1 MEPQPNLPDLPATLI
16 AVPQLWASL
25 TPEQHQRL
33 LQTLVLI
40 CQELLRPPQTG
51 LASEVRHD

>member
-1 MEPQPNLPDLPATLI
+1 MEPQPNVPETSPMLI

-25 TPEQHQRL
+25 TPEDHRRL

-40 CQELLRPPQTG
+40 CQELLSPPQ
-51 LASEVRHD
+51 ASLEGEALHD